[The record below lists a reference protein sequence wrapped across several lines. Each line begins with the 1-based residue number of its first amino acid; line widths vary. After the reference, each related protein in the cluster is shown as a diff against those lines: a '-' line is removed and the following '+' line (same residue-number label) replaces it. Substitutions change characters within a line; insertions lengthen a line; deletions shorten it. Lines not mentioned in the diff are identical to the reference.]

1 MKIRPVYKIIP
12 SILAATALFLS
23 PPAGAGV
30 VVIPGAAGGDLSLE
44 VTSLKEA
51 RFKGTIRQQYDFSCG
66 SAALATLLTY
76 HYRDPVDEPEAF
88 KGMYDAG
95 NHEKIKKDGFSLLD
109 IKNFLHKRGYRADG
123 FRAPLDK
130 LAQLGI
136 PAIVLIEQDGYR
148 HFVVVKGVSAREV
161 LLGDPSQGARRM
173 SREGFEA
180 LWNGLFFLIR
190 DRQDI
195 AATHFNRDEEWRL
208 HARAPLAMA
217 LSPAELANVTWRL
230 PGNRD
235 F

>member
-1 MKIRPVYKIIP
+1 MHKTITL
-12 SILAATALFLS
+12 ILAATALFLS
-23 PPAGAGV
+23 PPVRAGV
-30 VVIPGAAGGDLSLE
+30 VVIPGATGGDLSLR

-51 RFKGTIRQQYDFSCG
+51 RFKETIRQQYDFSCG

-76 HYRDPVDEPEAF
+76 HYRDPVDEPAVF
-88 KGMYDAG
+88 KAMYDAG
-95 NHEKIKKDGFSLLD
+95 NREKIRKDGFSLLD
-109 IKNFLHKRGYRADG
+109 IKNFLNKRGYRADG

-148 HFVVVKGVSAREV
+148 HFVVVKGLNDREV

-173 SREGFEA
+173 TRELFEA
-180 LWNGLFFLIR
+180 QWNGLFFLIR
-190 DRQDI
+190 DLRDI
-195 AATHFNRDEEWRL
+195 AASHFNRDEEWRL

-217 LSPAELANVTWRL
+217 MSPSELANVTWRL
-230 PGNRD
+230 PGSRD